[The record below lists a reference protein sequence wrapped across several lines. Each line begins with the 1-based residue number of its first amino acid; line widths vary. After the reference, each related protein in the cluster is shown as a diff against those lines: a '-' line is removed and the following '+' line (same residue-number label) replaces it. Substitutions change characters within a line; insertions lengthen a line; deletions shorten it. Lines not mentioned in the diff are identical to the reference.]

1 MKILNL
7 SGFEKTLYAVSVS
20 VIIIS
25 SILSGN
31 FNAANTLCSVLGA
44 TALIFVSKGNPIGQL
59 FTVIFGIIYAIISFR
74 LRLLSEV
81 ITYAGMTAPIALI
94 AFITWLKNPYEKNE
108 VKIAKLTKGKIIGL
122 IASAIPVTVLM
133 CLLMLKLNTPYI
145 VLSTVSIFTSY
156 IAAYLTVCRS
166 PYYAFGYSLNDIV
179 LIILWSL
186 AAKKDLSYISIVAC
200 FVIFLANDLYGLYN
214 WERLRKKQG
223 ILLDK

>member
-31 FNAANTLCSVLGA
+31 FNVANTPCSVLGA

-81 ITYAGMTAPIALI
+81 ITYASMTAPIALI

-166 PYYAFGYSLNDIV
+166 PYYAFGYLLNDIV

>member
-31 FNAANTLCSVLGA
+31 FNVANTLCSVLGA